1 MLKIVLIVFIL
12 ICFFLLGEEIYKS
25 FKKKYSDI
33 SDLVKVLEVLN
44 MQLEFGLYTLEEVF
58 EKIGYK
64 KEFDISHFFEMLSLK
79 LKENNKSLDDIVQES
94 IPIITQKTNLGIN
107 EIDEITNL
115 INNLGKSDYYSQKRI
130 IDLAI
135 ENLKKNEKEAFLEIK
150 TKGILYKK
158 LSLTM
163 GFLLVIIFL

>member
-1 MLKIVLIVFIL
+1 MVKIVLIIFIL
-12 ICFFLLGEEIYKS
+12 ICFFLLGEELYRS

-58 EKIGYK
+58 EKIGNK
-64 KEFDISHFFEMLSLK
+64 KEFNISYFFEALSIK
-79 LKENNKSLDDIVQES
+79 LKENNKSLDDIVNES
-94 IPIITQKTNLGIN
+94 IPIINQKTNLSIS
-107 EIDEITNL
+107 EIEEIINL

>member
-1 MLKIVLIVFIL
+1 MLKIVLIIFML
-12 ICFFLLGEEIYKS
+12 ICFFLLGEELYRS

-58 EKIGYK
+58 EKVGYK
-64 KEFDISHFFEMLSLK
+64 KEFNISYFFEMLSMK
-79 LKENNKSLDDIVQES
+79 LKENNKSLDDIVKES
-94 IPIITQKTNLGIN
+94 TYIITQKTNLGIN

-130 IDLAI
+130 INLAI

>member
-1 MLKIVLIVFIL
+1 MLKIMLMVFIL
-12 ICFFLLGEEIYKS
+12 ICFFLLGEELYRS
-25 FKKKYSDI
+25 FKKKYRDI

-58 EKIGYK
+58 EKIGLK
-64 KEFDISHFFEMLSLK
+64 KEFNVSHFFEMVSMK
-79 LKENNKSLDDIVQES
+79 LKENNKSLDDIVDES
-94 IPIITQKTNLGIN
+94 IPIITQKTNLGMN

-130 IDLAI
+130 IDLTI
-135 ENLKKNEKEAFLEIK
+135 ENLKKNEKEAFVEIK

>member
-1 MLKIVLIVFIL
+1 
-12 ICFFLLGEEIYKS
+12 
-25 FKKKYSDI
+25 
-33 SDLVKVLEVLN
+33 

-58 EKIGYK
+58 EKVGYK
-64 KEFDISHFFEMLSLK
+64 KEFNISYFFEMLSMK
-79 LKENNKSLDDIVQES
+79 LKENNKSLDDIVKES
-94 IPIITQKTNLGIN
+94 TYIITQKTNLGIN

-130 IDLAI
+130 INLAI

>member
-1 MLKIVLIVFIL
+1 LLKIVLMIVIL
-12 ICFFLLGEEIYKS
+12 ICFFLLGEELYRS
-25 FKKKYSDI
+25 FKRKYRDI

-64 KEFDISHFFEMLSLK
+64 KEFNISYFFEALSMK
-79 LKENNKSLDDIVQES
+79 LKENNETLDDIVQDS
-94 IPIITQKTNLGIN
+94 IPIITQKTNLGIS

-135 ENLKKNEKEAFLEIK
+135 ENLKKNEKEAFGEIK

>member
-25 FKKKYSDI
+25 FKKKHSDI
-33 SDLVKVLEVLN
+33 ADLVKVFEVLN

-58 EKIGYK
+58 ENIGHK
-64 KEFDISHFFEMLSLK
+64 KEFSISNFFETLSIK
-79 LKENNKSLDDIVQES
+79 LKENNNTLDDILQES
-94 IPIITQKTNLGIN
+94 IPVIYQKTNLGIG